1 MSVEIQP
8 SLWESLPVAGQTCTS
23 FAPVGVVRPK
33 NRTMTTQAERIAQL
47 PAGQQVLRAGKR
59 WRAFW
64 TVQGADGVRRRRSQR
79 FDSAAAALNH
89 LDAMPRRPVAVTA
102 SRRTLRDAILDLQ
115 QRGRGGYH
123 TQWVLD
129 ECADLLGVH
138 LDDPRL
144 RTAIDAILTRRA
156 TRRRAQG
163 KPSARWELACKV
175 QKQAEGW
182 ARETDKGWEL
192 LKIDPRRAAV
202 FAPKLDALL
211 THLTSGGSG
220 LTAHLPVPPEF
231 LRTGAKGSSTLRGLL
246 RRVSV
251 ERQPTQAVSRAT
263 VLDCRA
269 MLNAALPQS
278 LRDAIPD
285 PREIRVQ
292 SESKSRKRKRDLTRT
307 LGGRGLQPDPVTIEK
322 VLREA
327 RRLGTLPRELV
338 NPATG
343 RPESL
348 THLNARRAVALIA
361 ATGIRSG
368 EARALQWGDF
378 DLSANRLWVESGLD
392 QSTEQRKA
400 PKTEESR
407 RELRVEFASLR
418 GLGEGL
424 LNDLREWRGSA
435 PDTAWVFPRDDGEP
449 MRREALLD
457 AVREL
462 ATGLGLRKGL
472 RVHDLRHCW
481 ARYALHL
488 CGVDVAK
495 VSKALGHASIV
506 ITLDL
511 YGSAVEGLMD

>member
-8 SLWESLPVAGQTCTS
+8 SLWESVPVAGQSCTS

-33 NRTMTTQAERIAQL
+33 NRTMTTQAERIAEL

-79 FDSAAAALNH
+79 FDSAADALAH
-89 LDAMPRRPVAVTA
+89 LDTMPRRPVAVTA
-102 SRRTLRDAILDLQ
+102 SRRTLRDAVVDLQ
-115 QRGRGGYH
+115 QRGRGGHH

-144 RTAIDAILTRRA
+144 RTAVEAILTRRA

-163 KPSARWELACKV
+163 KPSARWELACEV
-175 QKQAEGW
+175 RRTAEGW

-192 LKIDPRRAAV
+192 FKPDPRRAAV

-231 LRTGAKGSSTLRGLL
+231 LRTHDKGSSTLRGLL

-292 SESKSRKRKRDLTRT
+292 SESKSRKRKRELTAS
-307 LGGRGLQPDPVTIEK
+307 LGGRGLEPDPVSIER

-327 RRLGTLPRELV
+327 RRLGSMR
-338 NPATG
+338 PAEG
-343 RPESL
+343 ESV

-361 ATGIRSG
+361 ATGMRSG
-368 EARALQWGDF
+368 EARALQWR
-378 DLSANRLWVESGLD
+378 DLDLTANRLWVDSSLD
-392 QSTEQRKA
+392 QNTQLRKS

-418 GLGEGL
+418 GLGDGL
-424 LNDLREWRGSA
+424 LADLQEWRGSA
-435 PDTAWVFPRDDGEP
+435 PDTAWVFPRADGQP

>member
-1 MSVEIQP
+1 
-8 SLWESLPVAGQTCTS
+8 
-23 FAPVGVVRPK
+23 
-33 NRTMTTQAERIAQL
+33 MTTQAERIAEL

-79 FDSAAAALNH
+79 FDSAADALAH
-89 LDAMPRRPVAVTA
+89 LDTMPRRPVAVTA
-102 SRRTLRDAILDLQ
+102 SRRTLRDAVVDLQ
-115 QRGRGGYH
+115 QRGRGGHH

-129 ECADLLGVH
+129 ECADLLGIH

-144 RTAIDAILTRRA
+144 RTAVEAILTRRA

-192 LKIDPRRAAV
+192 LKPDPRRAAV

-220 LTAHLPVPPEF
+220 MTTDLPVPPAF
-231 LRTGAKGSSTLRGLL
+231 LRTHDKGSSTLRGLL
-246 RRVSV
+246 RSV
-251 ERQPTQAVSRAT
+251 PAERQNTQAVSRAT

-292 SESKSRKRKRDLTRT
+292 SESKSRKRKRELTAS
-307 LGGRGLQPDPVTIEK
+307 LGGRGLEPDPVSIER

-327 RRLGTLPRELV
+327 RRLGSIR
-338 NPATG
+338 PAEG
-343 RPESL
+343 ESV

-361 ATGIRSG
+361 ATGMRSG
-368 EARALQWGDF
+368 EARALQWR
-378 DLSANRLWVESGLD
+378 DLDLTANRLWIDSSLD
-392 QSTEQRKA
+392 QNTQLRKS

-424 LNDLREWRGSA
+424 LDDLREWRGSA
-435 PDTAWVFPRDDGEP
+435 PDTAWVFPRADGQP
-449 MRREALLD
+449 MRREALLN

-488 CGVDVAK
+488 CAVEVAK

-511 YGSAVEGLMD
+511 YGSAVEGVMD

>member
-1 MSVEIQP
+1 
-8 SLWESLPVAGQTCTS
+8 
-23 FAPVGVVRPK
+23 
-33 NRTMTTQAERIAQL
+33 MTTQAERIAEL

-64 TVQGADGVRRRRSQR
+64 TVQDADGIRRRRSQR
-79 FDSAAAALNH
+79 FDSAAEALAH
-89 LDAMPRRPVAVTA
+89 LDAMPRRPVGVEA
-102 SRRTLRDAILDLQ
+102 SRRTLRDAVVDLQ
-115 QRGRGGYH
+115 QRGRGGQH
-123 TQWVLD
+123 TQWVQA
-129 ECADLLGVH
+129 ECADLLGIN

-182 ARETDKGWEL
+182 ARETDNGWEL
-192 LKIDPRRAAV
+192 LKPDPRRAAV

-220 LTAHLPVPPEF
+220 MTTDLPVPPAF
-231 LRTGAKGSSTLRGLL
+231 LRTHDKGSSTLRGLL
-246 RRVSV
+246 RSV
-251 ERQPTQAVSRAT
+251 PAERQNTQAVSRAT

-292 SESKSRKRKRDLTRT
+292 SESKSRKRKRELTAS
-307 LGGRGLQPDPVTIEK
+307 LGGRGLEPDPVSIER

-327 RRLGTLPRELV
+327 RRLGSIR
-338 NPATG
+338 PAEG
-343 RPESL
+343 ESV

-361 ATGIRSG
+361 ATGMRSG
-368 EARALQWGDF
+368 EARALQWR
-378 DLSANRLWVESGLD
+378 DLDLTANRLWVDSSLD
-392 QSTEQRKA
+392 QNTQLRKS

-424 LNDLREWRGSA
+424 LDDLREWRGSA
-435 PDTAWVFPRDDGEP
+435 PDTAWVFPRADGQP

-488 CGVDVAK
+488 CAVEVAK